1 VWHPGKSWD
10 EYGLTTNDRSE
21 PVARSSTVADQLVAQ
36 VVAAG
41 AKHIYGIVGDS
52 LNPVVDAVRRTR
64 AAGAD
69 IQWVHVRHEEA
80 AAFAAAAEAEIT
92 GDLAVC
98 AGSCGPGN
106 LHLINGLYDANR
118 SRVPVLAIASHIPS
132 AQIGTQY
139 FQETH
144 PDRLFVECSVFSE
157 MISSAAQAPR
167 VIRSAIHHA
176 YGAPGVAVLTLPGD
190 VADLEAPPAGTDTLA
205 RPRKPRVVPAE
216 ADVAALAAAI
226 DGAKKVTILAG
237 AGVRGAH
244 DDVIALADKIAAPVG
259 HSLRGKEHIQYDNP
273 FDVGM
278 TGLLGYGA
286 LQASMDE
293 ADLLIL
299 LGTDFPYDQFLP
311 SDVRTVQ
318 VDIEPTRLGRR
329 TRNDLAVVGDVG
341 ETVRALLPLVERKK
355 SRRFLDQMVKKH
367 EKAMGG
373 VVGAYTKDVEH
384 HRPIHPEYAAV
395 VLDEEA
401 ADDAVFTVDTGMG
414 NVWAARYLT
423 PTGRRRVIG
432 SFLHGS
438 MANAVPHAIGAAL
451 AARDSGAEQKH
462 VVAIAGDGGLSMLLG
477 ELITLVH
484 YDLPVKVILFD
495 NATLGMV
502 RLEMLVDGL
511 PSYGTDS
518 PAIDYAAL
526 GTALGIPSVRVEDPT
541 QIRSALRQAFAHDGP
556 ALVDLVTDPR
566 ALSIPPKIT
575 RQQVSGFTAAMSKE
589 ILGGGMGE
597 VMAMARSNLRNVP
610 RP

>member
-1 VWHPGKSWD
+1 
-10 EYGLTTNDRSE
+10 
-21 PVARSSTVADQLVAQ
+21 VARSSTVADQLVAQ

-311 SDVRTVQ
+311 ADVRTVQ

-423 PTGRRRVIG
+423 PNGRRRVIG

-541 QIRSALRQAFAHDGP
+541 QIRAALRQAFAHDGP

>member
-1 VWHPGKSWD
+1 M
-10 EYGLTTNDRSE
+10 
-21 PVARSSTVADQLVAQ
+21 ARSSTVADQLVAQ

-41 AKHIYGIVGDS
+41 AKHVYGIVGDS
-52 LNPVVDAVRRTR
+52 LNPVVDAIRR
-64 AAGAD
+64 AQKDGVD

-92 GDLAVC
+92 GNLAVC

-144 PDRLFVECSVFSE
+144 PDRLFTECSVYSE

-176 YGAPGVAVLTLPGD
+176 YGAPGVAVLTIPGD
-190 VADLEAPPAGTDTLA
+190 VADLEAPAPGTDTLT
-205 RPRKPRVVPAE
+205 RPSRPRVVPVE
-216 ADVAALAAAI
+216 ADVAALADAI
-226 DGAKKVTILAG
+226 NAAKKVTILAG

-244 DDVIALADKIAAPVG
+244 DDVIALADTIAAPVG

-286 LQASMDE
+286 LQAAMDD
-293 ADLLIL
+293 ADLLVL

-311 SDVRTVQ
+311 DGVRTAQ
-318 VDIEPTRLGRR
+318 VDIDPTHLGRR
-329 TRNDLAVVGDVG
+329 TRTDLAVVGDVG
-341 ETVRALLPLVERKK
+341 ETVRALLPLVGRKR
-355 SRRFLDQMVKKH
+355 SRRFLDSMLKKH
-367 EKAMGG
+367 EKAMSG

-384 HRPIHPEYAAV
+384 HTPIHPEYAAV
-395 VLDEEA
+395 LLDEEA

-423 PTGRRRVIG
+423 PNGRRRVIG

-438 MANAVPHAIGAAL
+438 MANAVPHAIGAAF

-484 YDLPVKVILFD
+484 YQLPVKIILFD

-511 PSYGTDS
+511 PSFGTDS
-518 PAIDYAAL
+518 PTIDYAAV
-526 GTALGIPSVRVEDPT
+526 AQAVGIPAVRVEDPT

-566 ALSIPPKIT
+566 ALSLPPKIT
-575 RQQVSGFTAAMSKE
+575 RAQVSGFTAAMSKE

-597 VMAMARSNLRNVP
+597 VMSMARSNLRNVP

>member
-1 VWHPGKSWD
+1 
-10 EYGLTTNDRSE
+10 
-21 PVARSSTVADQLVAQ
+21 VARSSTVADQLVAQ

-41 AKHIYGIVGDS
+41 AKHVYGIVGDS
-52 LNPVVDAVRRTR
+52 LNPVVDAIRR
-64 AAGAD
+64 AQKDGVD

-92 GDLAVC
+92 GNLAVC

-132 AQIGTQY
+132 AQIGTQF

-144 PDRLFVECSVFSE
+144 PDRLFTECSVYSE

-176 YGAPGVAVLTLPGD
+176 YGAPGVAVLTIPGD
-190 VADLEAPPAGTDTLA
+190 VADLEAPAPGADTLT
-205 RPRKPRVVPAE
+205 RPRRPRVVPAE
-216 ADVAALAAAI
+216 ADVAALADAI
-226 DGAKKVTILAG
+226 DAAKKVTILAG

-244 DDVIALADKIAAPVG
+244 DDVIAFADKIAAPVG

-286 LQASMDE
+286 LQAAMDD
-293 ADLLIL
+293 ADLLVL

-311 SDVRTVQ
+311 EGVRTAQ
-318 VDIEPTRLGRR
+318 VDIDPTHLGRR
-329 TRNDLAVVGDVG
+329 TRTDVAVVGDVG
-341 ETVRALLPLVERKK
+341 ETVSALLPLVGRKK
-355 SRRFLDQMVKKH
+355 SRRFLDSMLKKH
-367 EKAMGG
+367 EKAMSG

-384 HRPIHPEYAAV
+384 HTPIHPEYAAV
-395 VLDEEA
+395 LLDEEA

-423 PTGRRRVIG
+423 PNGRRRVIG

-438 MANAVPHAIGAAL
+438 MANAVPHAVGAAF

-484 YDLPVKVILFD
+484 YQLPVKIILFD

-511 PSYGTDS
+511 PSFGTDS
-518 PAIDYAAL
+518 PPIDYAAV
-526 GTALGIPSVRVEDPT
+526 AQAVGIPSVRVEDPA

-566 ALSIPPKIT
+566 ALSLPPKIT
-575 RQQVSGFTAAMSKE
+575 RAQVSGFTAAMSKE

>member
-1 VWHPGKSWD
+1 
-10 EYGLTTNDRSE
+10 
-21 PVARSSTVADQLVAQ
+21 VARSSTVADQLVAQ

-52 LNPVVDAVRRTR
+52 LNPIVDAVRRSR
-64 AAGAD
+64 KDGVD

-92 GDLAVC
+92 GALAVC

-144 PDRLFVECSVFSE
+144 PDRLFVECSVYSE

-190 VADLEAPPAGTDTLA
+190 VADLEVPAAGADTLT
-205 RPRKPRVVPAE
+205 RPRAPRVVPDE

-226 DGAKKVTILAG
+226 DEAAKVTILAG

-244 DDVIALADKIAAPVG
+244 DDVLALADAIAAPVG

-286 LQASMDE
+286 LQAAMDE

-311 SDVRTVQ
+311 GDVRTAQ
-318 VDIEPTRLGRR
+318 VDIDPTHLGRR
-329 TRNDLAVVGDVG
+329 TRTDLAVVGDVG
-341 ETVRALLPLVERKK
+341 ETVRALLPLVTRKK
-355 SRRFLDQMVKKH
+355 SRRFLDSMVKKH
-367 EKAMGG
+367 DKAMSG

-384 HRPIHPEYAAV
+384 QTPIHPEYAAV
-395 VLDEEA
+395 LLDEEA

-423 PTGRRRVIG
+423 PNGRRRVIG

-438 MANAVPHAIGAAL
+438 MANAVPHAIGAAF
-451 AARDSGAEQKH
+451 AARDSGAEHKH
-462 VVAIAGDGGLSMLLG
+462 VVAVAGDGGLSMLLG

-484 YDLPVKVILFD
+484 YQLPVKIVLFD

-518 PAIDYAAL
+518 PSIDYAAV
-526 GTALGIPSVRVEDPT
+526 ARAVGIPSVRVEDPT
-541 QIRSALRQAFAHDGP
+541 QIRTALREAFAHDGP

-566 ALSIPPKIT
+566 ALSLPPKIT
-575 RQQVSGFTAAMSKE
+575 RKQVTGFTAAMSKE

>member
-1 VWHPGKSWD
+1 
-10 EYGLTTNDRSE
+10 
-21 PVARSSTVADQLVAQ
+21 VARSSTVADQLVAQ

-52 LNPVVDAVRRTR
+52 LNPVVDAVRRAR
-64 AAGAD
+64 AAGED

-92 GDLAVC
+92 GGLAVC